1 MKVNTNAKSFLSGLV
16 SKGSINNGDWSFSTT
31 DGNKLLGPDGDDWAR
46 YGKVH
51 LAINPDAEKGTK
63 DYYGYPVGKMVGDSI
78 QIFRR
83 GVIAAKA
90 AAAGARGAAKQ
101 PDIEAAANSLL
112 EAIDKKQKKEDSVYR
127 IDFLEMADP
136 DSDENYM
143 EEKFVRTPEGFLKGR
158 AIVTNVG
165 VFPYRLANGTIR
177 NELRPPEEVFSNE
190 TMASLKNI
198 PLSNEH
204 PEKGIIDIDNIK
216 SEQVGYTGDEVRRDE
231 YHLSISIIITDAE
244 TIEDVREGKRGLSC
258 GYKVDIEEKSGVWMG
273 IPYDVIQRN
282 IRKNHLSIVDQGR
295 AGDNARIKMD
305 SVNAV
310 GVQEINNQG
319 VKSMA
324 KKITI
329 DGVEY
334 EAEAPVITAYT
345 RAKEELEKVKTDSST
360 EIETLKTDSKKVEA
374 ERDQLKEE
382 NEQLKKDA
390 ADFEKTKPEELEKAV
405 EARLVILDAAKRAE
419 VEVKED
425 MSEKDIKKE
434 VVVKL
439 FPNSKERMDEAK
451 EDDVYINAR
460 FDMCLEKLD
469 EMEEDRQDT
478 SDHLKSDSLNKD
490 NPKKQKNDAA
500 AAYQR
505 MVERDA
511 NAWKTGKKEE

>member
-1 MKVNTNAKSFLSGLV
+1 MKVNTTAKSFLSGLI
-16 SKGSINNGDWSFSTT
+16 SKGAINNGDWSFSAA
-31 DGNKLLGPDGDDWAR
+31 DGNKLLGSDRDDWAQ

-63 DYYGYPVGKMVGDSI
+63 DYYGYSVGKMVGDSI

-90 AAAGARGAAKQ
+90 AAAGARGATKQ

-127 IDFLEMADP
+127 IDFLEMPDP
-136 DSDENYM
+136 DSDENFM
-143 EEKFVRTPEGFLKGR
+143 EEKFIRTPEGFLKGR

-165 VFPYRLANGTIR
+165 VFPYRLSNGTIR
-177 NELRPPEEVFSNE
+177 NELRPPEEVFMPESRE
-190 TMASLKNI
+190 TLKNV
-198 PLSNEH
+198 PLANEH
-204 PEKGIIDIDNIK
+204 PEKGEINIYNIK
-216 SEQVGYTGDEVRRDE
+216 DEQIGYAGDDVRRDE
-231 YHLSISIIITDAE
+231 YHLSLPMTITDAE
-244 TIEDVREGKRGLSC
+244 TIEDIKEGKRGLSC
-258 GYKVDIEEKSGVWMG
+258 GYKVDLEEKPGVWMG
-273 IPYDVIQRN
+273 MPYDAIQKN
-282 IRKNHLSIVDQGR
+282 IRYNHLAVVDQGR

-319 VKSMA
+319 VKSML

-329 DGVEY
+329 DGAEY

-360 EIETLKTDSKKVEA
+360 EIETLKTVSKKVEA

-382 NEQLKKDA
+382 NETLKKDA
-390 ADFEKTKPEELEKAV
+390 ADFEKTKPKELEKAV

-419 VEVKED
+419 IDVKED

-439 FPNSKERMDEAK
+439 YPNSKERMDEAEK
-451 EDDVYINAR
+451 DDVYINAR

-469 EMEEDRQDT
+469 EMEGDRQDT

-490 NPKKQKNDAA
+490 DPKKKTDSKTSYQK
-500 AAYQR
+500 